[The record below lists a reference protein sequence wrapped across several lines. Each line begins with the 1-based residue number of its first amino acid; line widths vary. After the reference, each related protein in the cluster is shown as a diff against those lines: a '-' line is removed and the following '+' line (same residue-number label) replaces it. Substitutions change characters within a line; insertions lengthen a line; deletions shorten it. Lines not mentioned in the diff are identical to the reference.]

1 MSVIKTN
8 GPAGLASGEA
18 ALKGTIKKTGAH
30 IMSRSHT
37 EQRTPMLSIY
47 DGQICIGWVLERG
60 RSGFEAFTAG
70 ERSLGVFETKDAD
83 IGECIETKTGTN
95 KHECKK

>member
-1 MSVIKTN
+1 MGRADEGAKTT
-8 GPAGLASGEA
+8 AQ
-18 ALKGTIKKTGAH
+18 KTGAH

-60 RSGFEAFTAG
+60 CSGFEAFTAG
-70 ERSLGVFETKDAD
+70 ERSLGVFETEDAAV
-83 IGECIETKTGTN
+83 GECVKTKSGTS
-95 KHECKK
+95 KKRVSL